1 MFVAQPPIAG
11 QPTKQVSPA
20 TPTTWW
26 RWIFCYTNCHWKPQ
40 GCGNPQRHAV
50 RSDVCSTCC
59 GCRIHTSND
68 RTKKS
73 MWYVYVWYFCNRYY
87 ISFITP
93 NSLRFLAKYHRICSL
108 QPFGPAHAPQER
120 LERSLASVETRR
132 CHWASFAA
140 VPEGLVMSSLP
151 KFTVFNTINHG
162 EYMVNIWVIYG

>member
-40 GCGNPQRHAV
+40 GCGNWQRHAV

-68 RTKKS
+68 RKKK
-73 MWYVYVWYFCNRYY
+73 YVICVCMVFLQQVLHIIHNPQFSAILGK
-87 ISFITP
+87 ISSYMFPSTLRP
-93 NSLRFLAKYHRICSL
+93 RARATGTSWAKPCVCWNPAVSLGIIRCGAGRAGDEFTTEVY
-108 QPFGPAHAPQER
+108 
-120 LERSLASVETRR
+120 SVQ
-132 CHWASFAA
+132 HD
-140 VPEGLVMSSLP
+140 
-151 KFTVFNTINHG
+151 
-162 EYMVNIWVIYG
+162 